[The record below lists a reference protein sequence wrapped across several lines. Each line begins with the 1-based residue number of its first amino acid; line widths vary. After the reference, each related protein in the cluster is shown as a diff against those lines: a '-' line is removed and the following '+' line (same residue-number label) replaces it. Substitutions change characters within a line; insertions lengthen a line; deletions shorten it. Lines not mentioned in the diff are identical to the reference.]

1 MAGFEPR
8 GAGRRAVYCI
18 GDIVMQLNQPKMVT
32 WAVALI
38 LGVIALILQFAMAA
52 GSPWGFWLMTVA
64 FVVIMA
70 STVLKGL

>member
-1 MAGFEPR
+1 
-8 GAGRRAVYCI
+8 
-18 GDIVMQLNQPKMVT
+18 MQLNQPKMVT

>member
-1 MAGFEPR
+1 
-8 GAGRRAVYCI
+8 
-18 GDIVMQLNQPKMVT
+18 MQLNQPKMVT

-38 LGVIALILQFAMAA
+38 LGVIALILQFAMA